1 MKVYIVIPAHNEGAF
16 LEGALTAICQQ
27 THKPTQVVVVN
38 DHSTDNTQAIAA
50 DFSSRHLFIKAIEHR
65 SSDLH
70 MPGSKVVNAFN
81 VGLSHLDTNYDLLLK
96 LDADIILPSNYL
108 EQIVKHFSSRPKLG
122 ICGGFAY
129 EQDKDGHWLLNHPM
143 DKNHIRGA
151 FKTYSKACFIAMSG
165 LRVAM
170 GWDTVDELLA
180 QYHGFEL
187 MTDPKLHVKHL
198 RPIGAA
204 YNKRAKLLQGKAM
217 FTMRYG
223 FIISCIAALK
233 MAVKQ
238 QRPIAFIH
246 CLAGYLKAQSEKAT
260 YIVSEK
266 EGQFIRKLRWKN
278 IKTKLFKPSGQ
289 ERA

>member
-16 LEGALTAICQQ
+16 LEGALAAICQQ
-27 THKPTQVVVVN
+27 TQKPSQVVVVN

-50 DFSSRHLFIKAIEHR
+50 NFSSKYPFIKAIEHR

-81 VGLSHLDTNYDLLLK
+81 VGLSHLDNNYDLLLK

-108 EQIVKHFSSRPKLG
+108 EVIINHFRSRPKLG

-165 LRVAM
+165 LRAAM

-180 QYHGFEL
+180 QYNGFEL

-204 YNKRAKLLQGKAM
+204 YNKKAKLLQGKAM

-223 FIISCIAALK
+223 LMISAIAALK
-233 MAVKQ
+233 IAVKQ
-238 QRPIAFIH
+238 RKPKAFFH
-246 CLAGYLKAQSEKAT
+246 CIRGFIKARLKNENYLVTKQ
-260 YIVSEK
+260 
-266 EGQFIRKLRWKN
+266 EGIFIRGLRLRN
-278 IKTKLFKPSGQ
+278 IRSKLFGISHS
-289 ERA
+289 

>member
-16 LEGALTAICQQ
+16 LEGALASICQQ
-27 THKPTQVVVVN
+27 TYLPTQVIVVN
-38 DHSTDNTQAIAA
+38 DHSTDNTQTIAEN
-50 DFSSRHLFIKAIEHR
+50 FSSKYPFIRHINHQ

-81 VGLSHLDTNYDLLLK
+81 VGLSELDSNYDLLMK
-96 LDADIILPSNYL
+96 LDADIILPVHYL
-108 EQIVKHFSSRPKLG
+108 EGLVNHFSSNPKLG

-129 EQDKDGHWLLNHPM
+129 EQDKKGNWLLNHPM

-151 FKTYSKACFIAMSG
+151 FKTYSKACFTAMGG
-165 LRVAM
+165 LRAAM

-187 MTDPKLHVKHL
+187 CTDPELPVKHL

-204 YNKRAKLLQGKAM
+204 YNKKAKLLQGKAM
-217 FTMRYG
+217 YSMRYG
-223 FIISCIAALK
+223 LLITCIAALK
-233 MAVKQ
+233 MAFKQ
-238 QRPIAFIH
+238 QKPRAFIH
-246 CLAGYLKAQSEKAT
+246 CLGGFLKAQSET
-260 YIVSEK
+260 LSYLVSEE

-278 IKTKLFKPSGQ
+278 IGAKLFKT
-289 ERA
+289 AH